1 METNHLLIIR
11 FSAMG
16 DVAMT
21 VPIVASLARQY
32 PSLKITVVSR
42 PFAKAF
48 YEGLDKNIEF
58 VGVDLKKEYVGIS
71 GLNKLYRKLK
81 AKSITQVA
89 DFHDVLRTK
98 YLRLRFSLKG
108 VQTAHINKHKAGK
121 RDLCKKEHKVF
132 IQQPSSFQNYLDV
145 LKTLGYD
152 IEPQHKSIFA
162 PYGNIKP
169 HYIYNKIEE
178 KQENDR
184 WIGIAPFAAHS
195 GKMYPKEKMEEV
207 IHNLSTLHTTWK
219 IFLFG
224 GGKQELDVFYEWEKR
239 FTQCVCVAS
248 KLKGLQEELSLMSKL
263 DVMLSMDSAN
273 MHLASLVGTR
283 VVSVWGATHPY
294 CGFMGWAQ
302 KQADIVQNNN
312 LTCRPCSVF
321 GNKPCYRGDFACMN
335 TITPNEI
342 IKKLEEE

>member
-132 IQQPSSFQNYLDV
+132 IQQPTSFQNYLDV

-152 IEPQHKSIFA
+152 IEPQHK
-162 PYGNIKP
+162 
-169 HYIYNKIEE
+169 
-178 KQENDR
+178 
-184 WIGIAPFAAHS
+184 
-195 GKMYPKEKMEEV
+195 
-207 IHNLSTLHTTWK
+207 
-219 IFLFG
+219 
-224 GGKQELDVFYEWEKR
+224 
-239 FTQCVCVAS
+239 
-248 KLKGLQEELSLMSKL
+248 LSLI
-263 DVMLSMDSAN
+263 
-273 MHLASLVGTR
+273 H
-283 VVSVWGATHPY
+283 
-294 CGFMGWAQ
+294 
-302 KQADIVQNNN
+302 I
-312 LTCRPCSVF
+312 
-321 GNKPCYRGDFACMN
+321 
-335 TITPNEI
+335 
-342 IKKLEEE
+342 